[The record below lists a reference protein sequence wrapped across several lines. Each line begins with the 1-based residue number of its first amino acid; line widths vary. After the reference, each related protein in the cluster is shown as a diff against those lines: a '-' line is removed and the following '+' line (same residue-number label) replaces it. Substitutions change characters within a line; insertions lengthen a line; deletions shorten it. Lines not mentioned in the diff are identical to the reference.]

1 MSEPKRIP
9 TRQADLDAAQAEIE
23 RLIAQPR
30 MQRAAA
36 MVKHPDYAA
45 TTIAKQAVDSLRRKL
60 AADRGLTYEQWLE
73 MEASVSHPREFIPV
87 IPTEAAIARRRMLG
101 AKVPE
106 KFIRDVGDKR
116 PLDCKPMRD
125 VSAFL
130 GSRDGFL
137 LLSGGKGT
145 RKTGSASWALGQLD
159 GGAFVHAQ
167 DLVELSVAP
176 EHRERW
182 DYIVTRAPLV
192 VFDDLGT
199 EKRTGDLP
207 VSFGTAFSRLVDKVY
222 SGCRRMIITH
232 NITKQ
237 TMRSVYGE
245 REFDRMREVG
255 KWSEIAGQ
263 SVRDYHDREPGS
275 DDE

>member
-9 TRQADLDAAQAEIE
+9 TRQGDLDSAQAEIE
-23 RLIAQPR
+23 RLVANPPPPR
-30 MQRAAA
+30 LKRAE
-36 MVKHPDYAA
+36 KHETFGALEIFSNIDGF
-45 TTIAKQAVDSLRRKL
+45 RRKL
-60 AADRGLTYEQWLE
+60 AADRGLTLEQWLE
-73 MEASVSHPREFIPV
+73 LESKVSHPREFVPV
-87 IPTEAAIARRRMLG
+87 IPSEAAIARRRMLG
-101 AKVPE
+101 ARVPE
-106 KFIRDVGDKR
+106 KFIRAVGDAK

-130 GSRDGFL
+130 DSRDGFL

-159 GGAFVHAQ
+159 GGVFVHAQ
-167 DLVELSVAP
+167 DLVETSVAP

-182 DYIVTRAPLV
+182 DYIVNRAPLV

-232 NITKQ
+232 NITKA
-237 TMRSVYGE
+237 TMKGVYGE

-255 KWSEIAGQ
+255 KWSDIAGE
-263 SVRDYHDREPGS
+263 SVRTYQERIPGS